1 MYSKIIGHQVEE
13 RARSPLIWNHLY
25 KHLEIESEMKKLNLN
40 EDKLQEEV
48 SVFDSI
54 RDWAQVRGI
63 YNSGD
68 SKTQFAKLVEEVGE
82 LARAV
87 SVTSA
92 QDDYKSKF
100 LLRDAIGDIMVVLI
114 NMCAR
119 NDLSLRLCLYTAY
132 DQIKD
137 RKGTMVNGIFV
148 KEETNG

>member
-1 MYSKIIGHQVEE
+1 MAKEIKHNP
-13 RARSPLIWNHLY
+13 SPLDIVV
-25 KHLEIESEMKKLNLN
+25 LENKIRMWHKDRNLIDKSTDQLQMVKL
-40 EDKLQEEV
+40 
-48 SVFDSI
+48 I
-54 RDWAQVRGI
+54 
-63 YNSGD
+63 
-68 SKTQFAKLVEEVGE
+68 EEVGE

-92 QDDYKSKF
+92 QDDFKSKF
-100 LLRDAIGDIMVVLI
+100 LLRDAIGDILVVLI

-137 RKGTMVNGIFV
+137 RKGTMINGIFV